1 MLFFFWCVCGWV
13 GGGGAMQITKTLIDI
28 PINTPNLGPVLTP
41 LSVADILPQLTTV
54 CKDRD
59 GGSGMQSV
67 GW

>member
-1 MLFFFWCVCGWV
+1 M
-13 GGGGAMQITKTLIDI
+13 GGSNADYTTTLIDI
-28 PINTPNLGPVLTP
+28 PVNTPNLGPVLTP

-59 GGSGMQSV
+59 GGSGITSMQSV